1 MILFLCQVTLLL
13 EFSPLSSGAL
23 TQGLTPRVTPQAAV
37 TRSLGILRARRQVL
51 EPGRASPPTA
61 SESGEKGKVPRDCGE
76 RSPGLSF
83 SILHPAIP
91 VAR

>member
-1 MILFLCQVTLLL
+1 MLFLCQVTLLL

-23 TQGLTPRVTPQAAV
+23 PQGPTPRVTQLAAV

-51 EPGRASPPTA
+51 QPDRASPPTA
-61 SESGEKGKVPRDCGE
+61 SESREKGKVPRDCGE

-91 VAR
+91 VVR